1 MAESHR
7 NEIARLEAL
16 FSAHPEGRMF
26 THLAE
31 AYRKAGELDRAR
43 EVLEHGL
50 RRHPDYAS
58 AHVVLG
64 RVLADQGK
72 VEEAAAAFRRV
83 LELDPQNLVA
93 LRACADLARE
103 AGRRDEALGYYRE
116 ILALDPANE
125 EVAELIRGLEEAGP
139 GEENGAAALGGEQ
152 FGWGGEGG
160 PMEGGVVAEEV
171 GDAGMPGAG
180 MEPWWSGETG
190 DSAEVESGEPVWSGE
205 SAADG
210 AVEASFAQADF
221 GATDWEPGSTDW
233 EPGSVEPP
241 AGFVGADGGFEEM
254 GFGEGGEFGSL
265 DLSGLEGGPMDPADL
280 WGPDAEAG
288 VEDDLAG
295 ETVSLE
301 GMTVEFGAVAEE
313 EEVPAADLDGPP
325 EDWLLD
331 EPGEELGGGLVTETM
346 GDVYARQGLH
356 DLAAQVYRE
365 LLKERPG
372 DARLESKL
380 RDAEAQAQAASA
392 AGPPGGAEVEAFGEG
407 AASGAAASGAVDV
420 GTTEESEVG
429 AGPFAGGEPRGST
442 EPFGSGEPFAWSE
455 PFGSHEPEVWVAAA
469 GEGAGSGF
477 EGAADEPASGEPAFL
492 EIESAWTGAAGAVE
506 VEQTPYAWMEE
517 VGGGEQG
524 SGVGTEPS
532 IGEYFQALLGWRPG
546 GGGVATES
554 VPHAAATPSEP
565 FVLDEPS
572 GAPAAAVG
580 VGDEIEELFGGAP
593 AAAPEAG
600 AEGVESAPQPQGGE
614 DDDDDDLEMFRAWL
628 QSLKR

>member
-93 LRACADLARE
+93 LRASADLARDL
-103 AGRRDEALGYYRE
+103 GKRDEALGYYRE

-125 EVAELIRGLEEAGP
+125 EVAELIRGLEAAGP
-139 GEENGAAALGGEQ
+139 GEENGAVELAGER
-152 FGWGGEGG
+152 FGWGGEDG
-160 PMEGGVVAEEV
+160 PVEGAAAVAEEA

-180 MEPWWSGETG
+180 MEPWWSGEGG
-190 DSAEVESGEPVWSGE
+190 DSAPVESGEPVWPGE
-205 SAADG
+205 AVADG
-210 AVEASFAQADF
+210 VVEASFAQSGF
-221 GATDWEPGSTDW
+221 GATDWEPESA
-233 EPGSVEPP
+233 EPV
-241 AGFVGADGGFEEM
+241 GFEGADGGLEEL
-254 GFGEGGEFGSL
+254 GFGAGGDFGSL
-265 DLSGLEGGPMDPADL
+265 DLPGFEAGAVDSADL
-280 WGPDAEAG
+280 WGPGAGDG
-288 VEDDLAG
+288 VEADLVG

-301 GMTVEFGAVAEE
+301 GMTVEFGAAAEE
-313 EEVPAADLDGPP
+313 DAPAPELDGTSGG
-325 EDWLLD
+325 WLLD
-331 EPGEELGGGLVTETM
+331 DPGEELGVGLVTETM

-356 DLAAQVYRE
+356 DLAVQVYRE
-365 LLKERPG
+365 LLKDRPG
-372 DARLESKL
+372 DERLASKL
-380 RDAEAQAQAASA
+380 REAEAQARAASA
-392 AGPPGGAEVEAFGEG
+392 AGQPGGAEVEAFGES
-407 AASGAAASGAVDV
+407 AASGVAGV

-429 AGPFAGGEPRGST
+429 LDPFAGS
-442 EPFGSGEPFAWSE
+442 EPFGSGEPFAANE
-455 PFGSHEPEVWVAAA
+455 PFAFHEPEPWAVAA
-469 GEGAGSGF
+469 GEPAGSGF
-477 EGAADEPASGEPAFL
+477 EGAADEPASGEAAFL

-506 VEQTPYAWMEE
+506 AQQTPYAWAEE

-524 SGVGTEPS
+524 SGAGSEPS
-532 IGEYFQALLGWRPG
+532 IGDYFQALLGWRPG
-546 GGGVATES
+546 GGGVAVES
-554 VPHAAATPSEP
+554 APYGVATSSEP

-572 GAPAAAVG
+572 DAPAVAAEM
-580 VGDEIEELFGGAP
+580 GDEFDQLFSAAP